1 VSEKIKRERVCVETI
16 FICVCYLHLVNSKK
30 KAGWK
35 EVYVLRIRKRYAVRI
50 HVHYTQNVTEHTHAH
65 VNSTSCINRII

>member
-1 VSEKIKRERVCVETI
+1 VSEKIKRESVCVETI
-16 FICVCYLHLVNSKK
+16 FICVCYVHLVNSKK

-50 HVHYTQNVTEHTHAH
+50 HVLYTQNITTHTH
-65 VNSTSCINRII
+65 VNSTSYINRII